1 MITKKSGIPL
11 YLQVKKQI
19 MYHIRSGSLKV
30 GTKMPT
36 ERELSENLK
45 VSRNTISTAYKE
57 LEKEGVLKS
66 YQGKGTFVAEEAKPW
81 KEQNVRDKIVRF
93 VDIGIEEALEA
104 GMNIDEFLEIV
115 STRVKEKSD
124 FMKELKGIYV
134 ECNTEQS
141 RMFSKELSEAMN
153 MNVVP
158 LTIGELKK
166 MDEETLTLLK
176 EAQVVISTFNHV
188 NEVNKLIEGFHKEIF
203 GVAINA
209 DLETIVKIARYKEG
223 TKFGFLCIS
232 EEFMFKI
239 KGALESAGLGG
250 INIKYTNTHNL
261 EEIKELIEES
271 EVIIVSPGR
280 FKETKRL
287 NNDDKDIIKFIYNL
301 DEGSVKALR
310 SKILEIN
317 YKS

>member
-1 MITKKSGIPL
+1 MGNF
-11 YLQVKKQI
+11 
-19 MYHIRSGSLKV
+19 LK
-30 GTKMPT
+30 
-36 ERELSENLK
+36 
-45 VSRNTISTAYKE
+45 
-57 LEKEGVLKS
+57 
-66 YQGKGTFVAEEAKPW
+66 
-81 KEQNVRDKIVRF
+81 
-93 VDIGIEEALEA
+93 
-104 GMNIDEFLEIV
+104 
-115 STRVKEKSD
+115 
-124 FMKELKGIYV
+124 
-134 ECNTEQS
+134 CNTEQS
-141 RMFSKELSEAMN
+141 RMFSKELSESMN

-166 MDEETLTLLK
+166 MDEETSALLK
-176 EAQVVISTFNHV
+176 DAQVVISTFNHV
-188 NEVNKLIEGFHKEIF
+188 NEVNKLIEGFGKEIF

-209 DLETIVKIARYKEG
+209 DLETIVKIARYREG

-239 KGALESAGLGG
+239 KGALESAGLGS
-250 INIKYTNTHNL
+250 INIKYTNTQDL
-261 EEIKELIEES
+261 EEIRQLIDDS

-287 NNDDKDIIKFIYNL
+287 NKEDKDIIKFIYNL

>member
-1 MITKKSGIPL
+1 M
-11 YLQVKKQI
+11 YL
-19 MYHIRSGSLKV
+19 IRSGSLKV

-36 ERELSENLK
+36 ERELSENLR

-104 GMNIDEFLEIV
+104 GMDIGEFLDIV

-141 RMFSKELSEAMN
+141 RMFSKELSESMN

-166 MDEETLTLLK
+166 MDEETSALLK
-176 EAQVVISTFNHV
+176 DAQVVISTFNHV
-188 NEVNKLIEGFHKEIF
+188 NEVNKLI
-203 GVAINA
+203 
-209 DLETIVKIARYKEG
+209 
-223 TKFGFLCIS
+223 
-232 EEFMFKI
+232 
-239 KGALESAGLGG
+239 
-250 INIKYTNTHNL
+250 
-261 EEIKELIEES
+261 
-271 EVIIVSPGR
+271 
-280 FKETKRL
+280 
-287 NNDDKDIIKFIYNL
+287 
-301 DEGSVKALR
+301 
-310 SKILEIN
+310 
-317 YKS
+317 